1 MALRPWLQGDSSA
14 QSCERGFS
22 PYFDPFLHSSSYI
35 FEKVDAHGFICSRT
49 CEVESSLA
57 IVENSKR
64 ATFEWV
70 GAEGNIGADGW
81 AKMAKACTR
90 LGLRL
95 FRATRECIV
104 EGERRDVKAVWDALV
119 NNGFWYVE
127 KVLIDGTLRNTCCTC
142 WATEEEKE
150 GKWKGLQVEI
160 KPLSMVL
167 VNVHHVIIL

>member
-1 MALRPWLQGDSSA
+1 M
-14 QSCERGFS
+14 
-22 PYFDPFLHSSSYI
+22 
-35 FEKVDAHGFICSRT
+35 
-49 CEVESSLA
+49 ESSLA

-119 NNGFWYVE
+119 NNGYWYVE